1 MSVDCW
7 HAISLHTGGGGWSP
21 RSFKHVGSLPGTG
34 LLPTAWCIVGN
45 YHTVRASW
53 TVCRDQRNSKKWAL
67 HDCKIVSWI
76 YFVCCVILYYFMVY
90 VLCHIVLFYFVLLYV
105 HVCSY
110 MVVCFCVCVHVC
122 LSAFVYI
129 CIYRHIFCVCAC
141 MGRWMDVYRDEHIYK
156 FVIGVDYTCLDRSF
170 QDFQNEL
177 FCVAQFCG

>member
-1 MSVDCW
+1 
-7 HAISLHTGGGGWSP
+7 
-21 RSFKHVGSLPGTG
+21 
-34 LLPTAWCIVGN
+34 
-45 YHTVRASW
+45 
-53 TVCRDQRNSKKWAL
+53 
-67 HDCKIVSWI
+67 
-76 YFVCCVILYYFMVY
+76 MVY